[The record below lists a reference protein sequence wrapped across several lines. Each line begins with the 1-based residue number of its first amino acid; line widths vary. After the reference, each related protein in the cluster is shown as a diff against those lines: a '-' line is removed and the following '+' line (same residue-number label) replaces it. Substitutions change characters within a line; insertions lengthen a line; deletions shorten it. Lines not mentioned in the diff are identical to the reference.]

1 MKLVVIAVG
10 KLKSGPERELCA
22 RYAERLK
29 ATSRSLGFG
38 ALTVIELGESA
49 QRRSEDRMAEEAR
62 AILGAVPDGATL
74 VAFDERGAMPD
85 SDGFAA
91 MLRKQREA
99 NVPALALVIGGPDG
113 LGPEVRARAGDILCF
128 GRMTMPHQIVRALV
142 FEQLYRA
149 TTIVSGHPYHRV

>member
-10 KLKSGPERELCA
+10 RLKSGPERELCE
-22 RYAERLK
+22 RYAARLK
-29 ATSRSLGFG
+29 ATMRAVGLG
-38 ALTVIELGESA
+38 ALQVIELGESS

-62 AILGAVPDGATL
+62 AILAAVPEGAML
-74 VAFDERGAMPD
+74 IALDERGTMPD

-91 MLRKQREA
+91 ILRRQREA
-99 NVPALALVIGGPDG
+99 NVPALVLVIGGPDG
-113 LGPEVRARAGDILCF
+113 LGPEVRARAGEIFCF

-149 TTIVSGHPYHRV
+149 TTILSGHPYHRA